1 MTTKTKRPAAYET
14 PAATKTDNLQVAE
27 YVVIGYILYSG
38 QVIRRLPRL
47 TAEMFSDPRN
57 GDVWEIVCSVYAE
70 KGGEMQ
76 GKHILPEIGKAFPD
90 LDCDY
95 LKSLLVAVQGVS
107 YEQFCEN
114 AALLFQHSQADSDT
128 AEDIICVNSLRES
141 VYNELAGNGDHGY
154 DIGYGPLTD
163 KYFRLDSGGGIV
175 VMTGYP
181 NQGKTDWLRCT
192 LAQLIYTQKKHVVM
206 LSFEEPNKAKLV
218 ARFIKL
224 GIDTTRPISAD
235 TADRYLDYLNEH
247 LTFITTNKCRPT
259 IHNIVTLIEQVMVFQ
274 QVDYV
279 VIDPYLY
286 IEPENDGDPR
296 ETERIKRLLTKLHS
310 WSQKFHIWTFIVA
323 HPRKKTVEEEGESFE
338 RLSGHLI
345 AGSSHWLNIAEFVL
359 GVSRVFPDRNGGTD
373 QPSYTMVESMKVRD
387 QDICQRGK
395 MYFCRR
401 ASGQYRELEEGIA
414 KTFTFRQALA
424 ERMEWLK

>member
-1 MTTKTKRPAAYET
+1 MTTKTKRT
-14 PAATKTDNLQVAE
+14 AATKTDELQVAE
-27 YVVIGYILYSG
+27 YSVIGYILYSG
-38 QVIRRLPRL
+38 RAIQRLPRL
-47 TAEMFSDPRN
+47 NADMFADPRN
-57 GDVWEIVCSVYAE
+57 GNVWEIICSVFAE
-70 KGGEMQ
+70 YGAETM
-76 GKHILPEIGKAFPD
+76 GKHILPVIGQTYPD
-90 LDCDY
+90 LDCEY
-95 LKSLLVAVQGVS
+95 LQSLLVAVQDMTYDS
-107 YEQFCEN
+107 YCEH
-114 AALLFQHSQADSDT
+114 AALLFHHYRPGEEAT
-128 AEDIICVNSLRES
+128 EDIIRINSLREA
-141 VYNELAGNGDHGY
+141 VYTELTGKGDLGY
-154 DIGYGPLTD
+154 DIGYGPLTNR
-163 KYFRLDSGGGIV
+163 YFRLDSGGGIV

-192 LAQLIYTQKKHVVM
+192 LAQLIYRQQKHVVM

-224 GIDTTRPISAD
+224 GIDSSKPISPEK
-235 TADRYLDYLNEH
+235 ADRYIDYLDEH
-247 LTFITTNKCRPT
+247 LTFITTNRRRPT
-259 IHNIVTLIEQVMVFQ
+259 VHNIVKLIEQVMVFQ
-274 QVDYV
+274 PVDYI

-310 WSQKFHIWTFIVA
+310 WSQKFHIWSFIVA

-359 GVSRVFPDRNGGTD
+359 GVSRVFPDRNGGSD

-401 ASGQYRELEEGIA
+401 PSGRYREIEEGLA
-414 KTFTFRQALA
+414 KTFTLSSTLS
-424 ERMEWLK
+424 ERTEWF